1 MENNE
6 MINSVKFLFAK
17 PYYQGIYLY
26 SMDDLDNMI
35 PIDKNELK
43 ELLIKLK
50 CLDFIKINYLLER
63 NFPLFFDIKNKKIRE
78 FKKIN
83 DINESD
89 IRNSLIEQMKETT
102 VLNEE
107 SNYEKFFG
115 TDSEFYKFNFSE
127 EMFNKW
133 QSSTNTRQFIL

>member
-50 CLDFIKINYLLER
+50 CLDFIKINYLLDR

-107 SNYEKFFG
+107 SNYEKFC
-115 TDSEFYKFNFSE
+115 EK
-127 EMFNKW
+127 
-133 QSSTNTRQFIL
+133 